1 MTENIEVTMGRKG
14 FPSEDSIGRKV
25 EGQIER
31 GGSFWGILEAF
42 DDKFLYL
49 RGTSDQE
56 IIIKRKAIACL
67 VVG

>member
-1 MTENIEVTMGRKG
+1 MVNVSNGRNS
-14 FPSEDSIGRKV
+14 FPSEESIGKNV

-42 DDKFLYL
+42 DDVYLYL
-49 RGTSDQE
+49 RGTGDQE
-56 IIIKRKAIACL
+56 IIIKRKAIARL